1 MSEANVPFLTRDM
14 TASKELYAV
23 CDHFLSVESRHAA
36 MSETKR
42 DPKKKVGFDETSLW
56 VYASPS
62 LKLAASQT

>member
-1 MSEANVPFLTRDM
+1 M

-42 DPKKKVGFDETSLW
+42 DPKKRLVLMRHPFG
-56 VYASPS
+56 YMPAP
-62 LKLAASQT
+62 A